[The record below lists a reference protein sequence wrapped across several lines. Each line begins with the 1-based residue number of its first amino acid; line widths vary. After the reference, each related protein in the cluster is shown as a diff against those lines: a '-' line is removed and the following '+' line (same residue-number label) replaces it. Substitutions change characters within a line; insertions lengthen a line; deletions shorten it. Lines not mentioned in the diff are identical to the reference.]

1 MANIFNKQ
9 IKTNSGGFSVDSAK
23 LNFPGLSTG
32 TGGSLLVQSVQI
44 QYNQQLTFLYD
55 LTDPKNVYYVAG
67 RAEGTL
73 GLGKAVGSAGI
84 VKNFY
89 ATYGDVCKASTS
101 TSNTISLDFNT
112 NCAGGASQG
121 NGAVTLYN
129 PIIIAF
135 GLQMT
140 VDRGIIGEDVSMR
153 FSDLEIN

>member
-23 LNFPGLSTG
+23 LNFPGLSSG

-55 LTDPKNVYYVAG
+55 LSDPKNVYYVAG

-73 GLGKAVGSAGI
+73 GLGKAVGSAGL

-89 ATYGDVCKASTS
+89 ATYGDVCKASTNS
-101 TSNTISLDFNT
+101 SNTVTLDFNT
-112 NCAGGASQG
+112 NCSG
-121 NGAVTLYN
+121 NAPTSTGAVTLYN
-129 PIIIAF
+129 PIIVSF

-140 VDRGIIGEDVSMR
+140 VDQGIIGENVSMR
-153 FSDLEIN
+153 FSDLEIQ